1 MSDMEELWLLIEEEK
16 QKGSKLDK
24 EMSRERKLLEE
35 AEYWKKRLMIEILQ
49 EELREL
55 RKRNEDKGK
64 ELMEIKKWKISTLEE
79 VANLESRFAESVSFS
94 FLYDISSYVLVYF
107 VIDKWFVYYRH
118 LV

>member
-1 MSDMEELWLLIEEEK
+1 MVSDMEELLLLIEEEK
-16 QKGSKLDK
+16 WKGSELDK

-35 AEYWKKRLMIEILQ
+35 AEDRKKRLMIEISQ

-64 ELMEIKKWKISTLEE
+64 ELMEIEKQKISMLEE

-94 FLYDISSYVLVYF
+94 FLCDISSYVLV
-107 VIDKWFVYYRH
+107 VCMIDK
-118 LV
+118 